1 MSNKSRIIKIV
12 TLLIIFVILF
22 MNVTNA
28 QTMRQLREKTEND
41 NWFSDNSL
49 TGLPKSKSQI
59 TWAQDGEGFRAD
71 LRGSYCI
78 DEPTSNNPNF
88 TAPKTVNTVID
99 INNDEVA
106 NGEGKVIVYTKSGT
120 YTYNVSDANQ
130 NDVNGEGKGIYE
142 ALRLANLA
150 KVATERGEQGVNI
163 FQGGTNGSA
172 KFAMAVMFGT
182 DHVLSSLR
190 KIHIG
195 EKMSTSG
202 KYTYSY
208 DRYGNYVGNALANTD
223 LNNAAYEASSV
234 ISSIKDKTLNKEN
247 VKVEIINGKTYIGPY
262 KVAYS
267 GGSISQISIVTEK
280 DTIKADAITYDKKES
295 KKISELENNKE
306 FYIVAGKEITNT
318 IKDITI
324 SVKGVKSS
332 KARIVILDGKSG
344 QDFIVYRG
352 KSDNN
357 STELHLP
364 TPKAG
369 TLEIQKVDQ
378 FKDSKVSLKDIEFK
392 VYAEKKG
399 WVNATGEKIEFVSKF
414 DDAKAFKTDKNGKIT
429 IKNLPTG
436 KYSIYETGLPN
447 NLQEIYE
454 LGEIKVP
461 GKDEKVKAKRVTQGK
476 NGQYYT
482 VSAGQTATVT
492 AVNDRARTDVYV
504 HKTDADTGK
513 ALNGYEFRLYRIDGD
528 KQGWVKAEN
537 NTVLEKDMYTTDFDD
552 AKVAK
557 LVTVNGK
564 TPTLQGLPVGK
575 YELYETKL
583 GENSEA
589 YDLGTFA
596 KDGNKHPGKLVDTQ
610 EVKANT
616 TGVFTF
622 EVKNRQVFIK
632 ITGKV
637 FEDTLQGKN
646 KQSRDGE
653 YNSEDD
659 KLIEGIEV
667 TLVDRITRQEISTFT
682 NAKGEYTFDKVRI
695 RESDNLEKADYLNR
709 YYVKFKY
716 DGFIYQSTAPS
727 KNEVKKF
734 NDDGTINTTTSKAF
748 ETESTRGNVNN
759 QFKEVTGKGQ
769 KLSNGV
775 ELKYN
780 KSNDIVTLENTSK
793 LVETNTGI
801 KVEGKTDFEVNATV
815 LGNLLQAYYDK
826 LKETQDV
833 VTEIPH
839 IDLGVYRREMPNL
852 SLEKD
857 VYNAEVSVNGYK
869 YTYMYNQK
877 IVGNDAIETTTGVDF
892 DNDYRLPIYRADAE
906 KTEGANALKATVTY
920 KIKLQNS
927 STNLYTTVNGLNEW
941 FSKDYSIAKDSNE
954 KYEIYLSNNP
964 AEKTFDDNN
973 RIKTKNPDAT
983 KANKLK
989 AQTSEYT
996 KEAIEFEEPIKLT
1009 PDQEGN
1015 TKYVYIKLNVNE
1027 VANIYNKNINLENFV
1042 EINEYTTY
1050 SDKEFKNLYAAID
1063 TNSIPGSMIADR
1075 FAETDEDDS
1084 DNAPGLH
1091 LVEAAERTISGTV
1104 FEDGVISF
1112 GAGKERIGDG
1122 KFEGDET
1129 KIAGVEVSLL
1139 QYNGSE
1145 WKIVGTTTTDAS
1157 GNFSFKGFMAG
1168 TYKVQYKWGND
1179 KYKVENYKGTIFV
1192 NKDRANDENWIKDET
1207 DRYSDAID
1215 NYAMRL
1221 VIDQD
1226 ALGVKDTTY
1235 TDAEKQAMQQIR
1247 DIYGDQKISEM
1258 ISTTPKFAI
1267 GIEKQ
1272 DYDELP
1278 GENGYTYNVSYVDF
1292 GIIERPRQ
1300 AMEINKNLK
1309 SILLTTS
1316 QGDQIVNASIKE
1328 DGTLDVKTGEKWVT
1342 GGKDYL
1348 WVQVDKTITGAL
1360 KAEMGYNITVS
1371 NVSEIDYDDEEYYKY
1386 GIKNGD
1392 QSIINLRAEAVY
1404 DYCKGALLPSGET
1417 TEWDKVDSLEGFTV
1431 STATG
1436 DTITEENFKEQ
1447 FIKNKTKHD
1456 AVEEY
1461 TWESSHSEI
1470 KEIYADWAE
1479 QIAEIGK
1486 DENAVS
1492 AVKLDSRAIMKYNGT
1507 NLTKAMKPGD
1517 SETAEI
1523 KLSKELANGADIRFD
1538 NDAEITNI
1546 IFEAETALKTGSK
1559 PNAYTSKAYT
1569 RAAWTTVTP
1578 ATGEDRDYTWI
1589 IITAV
1594 SAIAVLG
1601 VGIIIIKKKVLK

>member
-1 MSNKSRIIKIV
+1 MSNTKSHIYKNISIV
-12 TLLIIFVILF
+12 TSLLIAISIVFGFIG
-22 MNVTNA
+22 NTSNA
-28 QTMRQLREKTEND
+28 AKIKNGETVGELIKLSQNKEEWYALEA
-41 NWFSDNSL
+41 
-49 TGLPKSKSQI
+49 PKSIGAKVKSG
-59 TWAQDGEGFRAD
+59 QDAPVNQVGGM
-71 LRGSYCI
+71 CI
-78 DEPTSNNPNF
+78 HPNGHYF
-88 TAPKTVNTVID
+88 TGTTYKVVNIFD
-99 INNDEVA
+99 INND
-106 NGEGKVIVYTKSGT
+106 TKS
-120 YTYNVSDANQ
+120 NVVKVYSEKNK
-130 NDVNGEGKGIYE
+130 NGVE
-142 ALRLANLA
+142 
-150 KVATERGEQGVNI
+150 
-163 FQGGTNGSA
+163 
-172 KFAMAVMFGT
+172 
-182 DHVLSSLR
+182 
-190 KIHIG
+190 
-195 EKMSTSG
+195 
-202 KYTYSY
+202 YS
-208 DRYGNYVGNALANTD
+208 V
-223 LNNAAYEASSV
+223 S
-234 ISSIKDKTLNKEN
+234 NKN
-247 VKVEIINGKTYIGPY
+247 VKPILMLAYLARVAEEKGETWATTNATAKDAMTRIMWETTYVNQMRKVGLSNYIQGQGYGYTGYNKYINEAEAFATQAQKQGAIETQALEVSMEESEKNKITATTVNGKTFIGPY
-262 KVAYS
+262 RVNLT
-267 GGSISQISIVTEK
+267 GG
-280 DTIKADAITYDKKES
+280 A
-295 KKISELENNKE
+295 KI
-306 FYIVAGKEITNT
+306 GEITINNSEKAVGIAEKIDT
-318 IKDITI
+318 NAIKSVD
-324 SVKGVKSS
+324 SVKHHKPFYVVINNSTTKIESIKIKSKTALVS
-332 KARIVILDGKSG
+332 TKARIVIVSGGASQNFIIYNGEKTNTEVEKTLPLPKTGK
-344 QDFIVYRG
+344 
-352 KSDNN
+352 
-357 STELHLP
+357 
-364 TPKAG
+364 
-369 TLEIQKVDQ
+369 LEIQKVDQ
-378 FKDSKVSLKDIEFK
+378 FNDSTISLKDIEFK
-392 VYAEKKG
+392 VYAENKG
-399 WVNATGEKIEFVSKF
+399 WVKKDGQKINFVPNY
-414 DDAKAFKTDKNGKIT
+414 DDAEKFKTDAKGKIT
-429 IKNLPTG
+429 IENLPSTEQ
-436 KYSIYETGLPN
+436 YRIYETGLPTG
-447 NLQEIYE
+447 LQDIYQLE
-454 LGEIKVP
+454 ETTVP
-461 GKDEKVKAKRVTQGK
+461 GKTGKVKAQRVWQVDS
-476 NGQYYT
+476 NGNRTSGTYKVTPSQP
-482 VSAGQTATVT
+482 ATVT
-492 AVNDRARTDVYV
+492 AVNNRSRTDVYV
-504 HKTDADTGK
+504 HKIDGDTGK
-513 ALNGYEFRLYRIDGD
+513 PLNGYEFRLYRIDGNE
-528 KQGWVKAEN
+528 QGWVRAEN
-537 NTVLEKDMYTTDFDD
+537 NTVLEKDTYTKDFND

-557 LVTVNGK
+557 LVTVNGI
-564 TPTLQGLPVGK
+564 TPTLKGLPVGK

-583 GENSEA
+583 GENGEA
-589 YDLGTFA
+589 YDLGKFK
-596 KDGNKHPGKLVDTQ
+596 KDNKEYDGKLVDTQ

-616 TGVFTF
+616 TGVFPF
-622 EVKNRQVFIK
+622 EEKNRQVFIK

-667 TLVDRITRQEISTFT
+667 TLVDRITKQEISTFT

-695 RESDNLEKADYLNR
+695 RESDNSEKADYLNR

-748 ETESTRGNVNN
+748 ETETTRGNVNN

-833 VTEIPH
+833 VTEISH

-906 KTEGANALKATVTY
+906 KSEGANALNATVTY

-941 FSKDYSIAKDSNE
+941 YSKDYSIAKDSNE
-954 KYEIYLSNNP
+954 KYEIYLSNDP

-973 RIKTKNPDAT
+973 RLQLKREPKTTNPDQ
-983 KANKLK
+983 N
-989 AQTSEYT
+989 SEYNRT
-996 KEAIEFEEPIKLT
+996 PIEFAEPIKLT

-1104 FEDGVISF
+1104 FEDGAISF

-1122 KFEGDET
+1122 KFEDDET

-1192 NKDRANDENWIKDET
+1192 NKDRANDPNWIKEENP
-1207 DRYSDAID
+1207 RYSDAMD
-1215 NYAMRL
+1215 DYNLRVA
-1221 VIDQD
+1221 IDQK
-1226 ALGVKDTTY
+1226 ALYNRDTAGY
-1235 TDAEKQAMQQIR
+1235 DDLSKM
-1247 DIYGDQKISEM
+1247 ISE
-1258 ISTTPKFAI
+1258 TPDFAI
-1267 GIEKQ
+1267 GIEKEE
-1272 DYDELP
+1272 YTEAP
-1278 GENGYTYNVSYVDF
+1278 GENGYTYNVSNVDF

-1309 SILLTTS
+1309 SILLTTND
-1316 QGDQIVNASIKE
+1316 GAQIVNASIKE

-1348 WVQVDKTITGAL
+1348 WVQVDKSITQGL
-1360 KAEMGYNITVS
+1360 NAEMGYNITVS
-1371 NVSEIDYDDEEYYKY
+1371 NVSEIDYDNEDYYKY
-1386 GIKNGD
+1386 GVKNGD
-1392 QSIINLRAEAVY
+1392 QITMNLRAEAIY
-1404 DYCKGALLPSGET
+1404 DYCKGALLSSENT
-1417 TEWDKVDSLEGFTV
+1417 TEWETV
-1431 STATG
+1431 KPGDYRIDTTTG

-1447 FIKNKTKHD
+1447 FARKVNEDGTIN
-1456 AVEEY
+1456 ESY
-1461 TWESSHSEI
+1461 SWESSHSET
-1470 KEIYADWAE
+1470 KEIYTEWLE
-1479 QIAEIGK
+1479 QMATTRTTDIRK
-1486 DENAVS
+1486 
-1492 AVKLDSRAIMKYNGT
+1492 VKLDGREILKYNGT
-1507 NLTKAMKPGD
+1507 KLTRAMAPGE

-1523 KLSKELANGADIRFD
+1523 KLSKELANGNDIRFD

-1546 IFEAETALKTGSK
+1546 TFETAARTGSK
-1559 PNAYTSKAYT
+1559 PSAYTSKAYT

>member
-41 NWFSDNSL
+41 KWFSDNSL

-78 DEPTSNNPNF
+78 DEPTSNNPKF

-637 FEDTLQGKN
+637 FEDIFKLVKN
-646 KQSRDGE
+646 EPERDGV
-653 YNSEDD
+653 YNSVDD

-667 TLVDRITRQEISTFT
+667 TLVDRITKQEISTFT

-695 RESDNLEKADYLNR
+695 RASDDSETADYLNR

-716 DGFIYQSTAPS
+716 DGFIYQSMLS
-727 KNEVKKF
+727 SINEVKRF

-748 ETESTRGNVNN
+748 ETETTRGDLDKLFQN
-759 QFKEVTGKGQ
+759 VTGDGQ

-780 KSNDIVTLENTSK
+780 KAESGLVTLDNTSK

-801 KVEGKTDFEVNATV
+801 KVEGKTDFEVKATV
-815 LGNLLQAYYDK
+815 VGNLLQAYYDK

-839 IDLGVYRREMPNL
+839 IDLGVYRRNMTDL
-852 SLEKD
+852 SLTKN
-857 VYNAEVSVNGYK
+857 VHSAEVNVNK
-869 YTYMYNQK
+869 QTYTYRYDRTGDTETS
-877 IVGNDAIETTTGVDF
+877 VGVEF
-892 DNDYRLPIYRADAE
+892 DGKYSLPLYKADVEFDPDDKNLALHAAVIYRIQLTNHAGE
-906 KTEGANALKATVTY
+906 LY
-920 KIKLQNS
+920 
-927 STNLYTTVNGLNEW
+927 STINGLDEW
-941 FSKDYSIAKDSNE
+941 YSKNYSVAKENGE
-954 KYEIYLSNNP
+954 YAIYLS
-964 AEKTFDDNN
+964 DDANGYDKNN
-973 RIKTKNPDAT
+973 RVRGVKIETD
-983 KANKLK
+983 
-989 AQTSEYT
+989 TSTAKSASTYT
-996 KEAIEFEEPIKLT
+996 KSRITFGEPIRIPARLSN
-1009 PDQEGN
+1009 ESN
-1015 TKYVYIKLNVNE
+1015 IKYLYIKFDINDIKD
-1027 VANIYNKNINLENFV
+1027 IYNKEANLENYA
-1042 EINEYTTY
+1042 EINSYTVYQDAQYT
-1050 SDKEFKNLYAAID
+1050 KPYAAID
-1063 TNSIPGSMIADR
+1063 NNSVPRTLNPKNFD
-1075 FAETDEDDS
+1075 ETDEDDS
-1084 DNAPGLH
+1084 DKAKGLH
-1091 LVEAAERTISGTV
+1091 LIEAAERTISGTV
-1104 FEDGVISF
+1104 FEDEAVSF
-1112 GAGKERIGDG
+1112 GAGKERKGNGI
-1122 KFEGDET
+1122 FDET
-1129 KIAGVEVSLL
+1129 KENTISGVKVQLKDDKGNIAKV
-1139 QYNGSE
+1139 YNGTE
-1145 WKIVGTTTTDAS
+1145 MVDAPVVTTDEN
-1157 GNFSFKGFMAG
+1157 GNFKVSGLVAG
-1168 TYKVQYKWGND
+1168 IYKLEYTWGDD
-1179 KYKVENYKGTIFV
+1179 KYKVENYKGTIYV
-1192 NKDRANDENWIKDET
+1192 TDGRAEKWIEQEDP
-1207 DRYSDAID
+1207 RYSDAID
-1215 NYAMRL
+1215 DYNLRIA
-1221 VIDQD
+1221 IDQK
-1226 ALGVKDTTY
+1226 ALYNKDTAGY
-1235 TDAEKQAMQQIR
+1235 DDLSKM
-1247 DIYGDQKISEM
+1247 ISE
-1258 ISTTPKFAI
+1258 TPLFAI
-1267 GIEKQ
+1267 GIEKKKHP
-1272 DYDELP
+1272 DAP
-1278 GENGYTYNVSYVDF
+1278 GENGFEYNIANVDF

-1309 SILLTTS
+1309 SILLTTG

-1348 WVQVDKTITGAL
+1348 WVQVDKSITQEL

-1371 NVSEIDYDDEEYYKY
+1371 NVSEIDYDNEDYYKY

-1404 DYCKGALLPSGET
+1404 DYCKGAEISSDATAWETVKSGEYKIQ
-1417 TEWDKVDSLEGFTV
+1417 KVI
-1431 STATG
+1431 G
-1436 DTITEENFKEQ
+1436 DTIVDVDTMTEENFKEQ
-1447 FIKNKTKHD
+1447 YDRNKEEHET
-1456 AVEEY
+1456 VEDF
-1461 TWESSHSEI
+1461 TWESAHSEI
-1470 KEIYADWAE
+1470 KDIYTEWSE
-1479 QIAEIGK
+1479 QLAATGSDKEK
-1486 DENAVS
+1486 VRYK
-1492 AVKLDSRAIMKYNGT
+1492 KLDDREILKYNGT
-1507 NLTKAMKPGD
+1507 DLTRKMKPGD
-1517 SETAEI
+1517 SETAVI
-1523 KLSKELANGADIRFD
+1523 KISKKLANGADIRFD